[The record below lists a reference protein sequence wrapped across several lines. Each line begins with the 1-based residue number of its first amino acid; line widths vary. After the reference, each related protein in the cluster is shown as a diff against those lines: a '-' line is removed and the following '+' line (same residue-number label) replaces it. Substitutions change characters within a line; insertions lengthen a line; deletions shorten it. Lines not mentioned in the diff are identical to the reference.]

1 MSVPQRIAITGASGL
16 IGTALVGHLKSEGH
30 TVQRFVRRP
39 VVAPDEIQWDPK
51 TGYVDIEALRGVDAI
66 IHLAGVGVGDKRWSK
81 KYKSEIL
88 NSRLLGTTAIAH
100 AVNEVKAQILNS
112 RLLGTEAI
120 AKAVAEVKPQVFI
133 SASAIGW
140 YGESGNRAVVES
152 DRVGDDFLAAVCRE
166 WEGAADLVTDVRT
179 VKIRTGLVLDPTG
192 GALGKMLPLFRFGLG
207 GKLGNGKQWWSW
219 ITLHDVIR
227 AITFLLE
234 NKVSGPVNLT
244 SPNPVTNQ
252 EFTSA
257 LARAMHRPAL
267 FPAPAIALKVALGG
281 FSSEILGSKKVAP
294 QVLTD
299 AGFTW
304 DYPHITNALT
314 ALIQE

>member
-1 MSVPQRIAITGASGL
+1 MSLPQRIAITGASGL

-51 TGYVDIEALRGVDAI
+51 SGYVDIETLRGVDAV

-100 AVNEVKAQILNS
+100 AVNEVK
-112 RLLGTEAI
+112 
-120 AKAVAEVKPQVFI
+120 PQVFI

-140 YGESGNRAVVES
+140 YGESGNRSVVES

-179 VKIRTGLVLDPTG
+179 VKLRTGLVLDPTG
-192 GALGKMLPLFRFGLG
+192 GALGKMLPLFRLGLG

-234 NKVSGPVNLT
+234 NKVEGPVNLT

-267 FPAPAIALKVALGG
+267 FPAPAIALKIALGG
-281 FSSEILGSKKVAP
+281 FSSEILGSKKVIP
-294 QVLTD
+294 QVLSD
-299 AGFTW
+299 SGFTW
-304 DYPHITNALT
+304 DYPHVTNALA

>member
-51 TGYVDIEALRGVDAI
+51 TGFVDIEALRGVDAI

-88 NSRLLGTTAIAH
+88 NSRLLGTTAIAN
-100 AVNEVKAQILNS
+100 AVN
-112 RLLGTEAI
+112 
-120 AKAVAEVKPQVFI
+120 EVKPQVFI

-140 YGESGNRAVVES
+140 YGESGNRPVIES

-192 GALGKMLPLFRFGLG
+192 GALGRMLPLFRLGLG

-281 FSSEILGSKKVAP
+281 FSSEILGSKKVVP
-294 QVLTD
+294 QALTD